1 MAPAESSL
9 TKGNS
14 LSQFFSCLF
23 TSHWQVVLGTTEK
36 KPINKSWTRRNLS
49 KICWPISCAQMLKRI
64 NRYNALQY
72 MLLQSNT
79 HKFRDTYLSCF
90 HQGHCW
96 NVTVSRISWHPRND
110 CKKDLT
116 LKRSSCL
123 YNLWQMLYLSVT
135 KLFNM
140 LLTCLLYYE
149 LFSLV
154 KQGVV
159 FPRTACCMTG
169 PKNDYKINLGY

>member
-1 MAPAESSL
+1 
-9 TKGNS
+9 
-14 LSQFFSCLF
+14 
-23 TSHWQVVLGTTEK
+23 
-36 KPINKSWTRRNLS
+36 
-49 KICWPISCAQMLKRI
+49 MLKRI

-159 FPRTACCMTG
+159 FPRTACCIKTKKWLQNKLRILAS
-169 PKNDYKINLGY
+169 PLRISFCCLNALQFVSLYSSKRFVIFFFRNLNHFGRNWNCVPPFW